1 MTDEQNMIATN
12 KKTKKSK
19 NISYENQQMTI

>member
-1 MTDEQNMIATN
+1 MIATN